1 MKLLISKIVTCFDGL
16 GFLKVFD
23 TKGKNM
29 SKNNLLA
36 TTILASCP
44 ISSRRVDANM
54 VRVISFQVALFAVIL
69 LFTQESFFALVLLF
83 DFTAR
88 TVRLFRLSPFHLM
101 ADFILIGW
109 GATPKLCDESPKRFA
124 LYMGLAISLFMVVL
138 FTTGLTAIA
147 TFIVVILII
156 CALLET
162 ALDFC
167 IGCKIYY
174 GIQIVKGAWEN
185 DRDIK

>member
-1 MKLLISKIVTCFDGL
+1 
-16 GFLKVFD
+16 
-23 TKGKNM
+23 M
-29 SKNNLLA
+29 SQSNLLA

-83 DFTAR
+83 DFTVRA
-88 TVRLFRLSPFHLM
+88 VRLFKLSPFHLI
-101 ADFILIGW
+101 ADFILTGW
-109 GATPKLCDESPKRFA
+109 GVAPKLCDESPKRFA
-124 LYMGLAISLFMVVL
+124 LYMGLTISLFMAVL
-138 FTTGLTAIA
+138 FAAGFTTIA
-147 TFIVVILII
+147 TFIVVILLI

-174 GIQIVKGAWEN
+174 GIQIAKGAWGN